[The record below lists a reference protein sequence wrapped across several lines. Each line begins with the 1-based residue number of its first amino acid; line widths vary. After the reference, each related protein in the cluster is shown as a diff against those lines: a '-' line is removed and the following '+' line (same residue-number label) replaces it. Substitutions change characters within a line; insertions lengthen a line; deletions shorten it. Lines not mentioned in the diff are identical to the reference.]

1 MHPSAATLRPMVK
14 RWFAMVMVLLI
25 GLLIVGALGT
35 TALAT
40 EAEGEFRE
48 YEEIVAEAGEAGGE
62 YLPEEYD
69 IPGFFDWIIIPL
81 VAVGVLVTVI
91 VLGYYLFAQPRFAR
105 ETEERSRR

>member
-1 MHPSAATLRPMVK
+1 MHPSAATLRPMMK
-14 RWFAMVMVLLI
+14 RWFAMVLLV

-81 VAVGVLVTVI
+81 VAIGVLVTVI

>member
-1 MHPSAATLRPMVK
+1 MVGMFGATAA
-14 RWFAMVMVLLI
+14 
-25 GLLIVGALGT
+25 
-35 TALAT
+35 AT
-40 EAEGEFRE
+40 EAEGGEFVE

-81 VAVGVLVTVI
+81 VAVGVLVTLA